1 MAEQPSENIAAF
13 LEKVSETFGFDGNPK
28 PFMEG
33 QLFFLKKETKTKTNP
48 KTFNK
53 KCIFLSK
60 KDLARRVVF
69 TSVGFH
75 LS

>member
-33 QLFFLKKETKTKTNP
+33 QHFFFEKR
-48 KTFNK
+48 NK
-53 KCIFLSK
+53 NKNQPQNF
-60 KDLARRVVF
+60 
-69 TSVGFH
+69 
-75 LS
+75 

>member
-33 QLFFLKKETKTKTNP
+33 QHFFFWKKKQKQKPTP
-48 KTFNK
+48 KLLIKNAFFCPK
-53 KCIFLSK
+53 KI
-60 KDLARRVVF
+60 
-69 TSVGFH
+69 
-75 LS
+75 

>member
-33 QLFFLKKETKTKTNP
+33 QQFF
-48 KTFNK
+48 
-53 KCIFLSK
+53 
-60 KDLARRVVF
+60 
-69 TSVGFH
+69 
-75 LS
+75 